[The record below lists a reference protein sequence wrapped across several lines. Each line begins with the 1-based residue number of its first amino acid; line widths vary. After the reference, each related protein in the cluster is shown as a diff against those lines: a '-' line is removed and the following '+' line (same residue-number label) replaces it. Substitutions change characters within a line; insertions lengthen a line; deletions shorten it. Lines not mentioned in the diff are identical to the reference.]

1 MKAGK
6 QQQQNPQISVKKK
19 KKKKEKKDAIIH
31 VSNKQNMNSCL
42 FDF

>member
-6 QQQQNPQISVKKK
+6 QQQQNPQISVK